1 MNKLRILL
9 NVIIVLST
17 STIVGILTLDNLED
31 ANNSVLIEIFLQVMH
46 ISLFI
51 GAILNLIHFVKDRKY
66 LFFFLTALPLVL
78 FCIALIGM
86 AYDFKFSNLSLI
98 VFDFYLIFWFFF
110 LLIREIDNLKAIK
123 NLKVDD

>member
-46 ISLFI
+46 VSLFI

-78 FCIALIGM
+78 FGIALIGM